1 MKSKKRNLIVDDDY
15 AVRNILSRFLLI
27 QGFEVETAE
36 NGLEALE
43 IFTENHFDA
52 VLTDF
57 HMPGMDGI
65 KLAHQIRK
73 YDPKKLII
81 MMTSGINIITSIQ
94 AEDFVDYVV
103 EKPFELTEIYA
114 ILQCMFEPQIRNCA
128 SSYR

>member
-1 MKSKKRNLIVDDDY
+1 MKSKKRILIVDDDY
-15 AVRNILSRFLLI
+15 AIRNILTRFLLI
-27 QGFEVETAE
+27 QGFEVKTAE

-57 HMPGMDGI
+57 QMPGMDGI

-81 MMTSGINIITSIQ
+81 MMTSNMMSRQEEGL
-94 AEDFVDYVV
+94 VDHVV

-114 ILQCMFEPQIRNCA
+114 ILQCTFEPKVRNCA